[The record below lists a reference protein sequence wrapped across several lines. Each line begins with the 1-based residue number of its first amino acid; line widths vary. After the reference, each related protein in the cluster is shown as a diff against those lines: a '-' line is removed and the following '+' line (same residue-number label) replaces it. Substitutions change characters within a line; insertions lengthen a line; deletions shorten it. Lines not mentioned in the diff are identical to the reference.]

1 MCKYHSV
8 PHPPSRRSNS
18 YIISPLP
25 LCSPLSSLLLSIFHL
40 YAVSQTS
47 HNHVSPWRRSNRP
60 HAPSMAAHL
69 PRRQGRPSA
78 SIPRS
83 YLDRTD
89 LSDVLFNPERAWG
102 AYSKLA
108 IPAPLPTKDGRVVL
122 PTRRA
127 APKLSRLETLP
138 VELLSMIVGES
149 GLEKSDV
156 VALSLSSTML

>member
-1 MCKYHSV
+1 MC
-8 PHPPSRRSNS
+8 PPGVDQTGRMPQVWQL
-18 YIISPLP
+18 ICPDAK
-25 LCSPLSSLLLSIFHL
+25 
-40 YAVSQTS
+40 AVHTFPQ
-47 HNHVSPWRRSNRP
+47 
-60 HAPSMAAHL
+60 
-69 PRRQGRPSA
+69 PSA

-89 LSDVLFNPERAWG
+89 LSDILFNPERAWG

-108 IPAPLPTKDGRVVL
+108 IPAPLPTKKGRVVL